1 MRHSLLYFG
10 SYELLV
16 ETRRLI
22 FEEAGYAVVTT
33 VNVDEALVLLSKCVF
48 SAVVVCSS
56 VRESS
61 REKIRKH
68 VESLSSD
75 TALVQLNPALPSY
88 TSDPDLL
95 LALVAAAIRSKEQTV
110 LPLAGR
116 TEAKTLQHGVLRFRR
131 H

>member
-33 VNVDEALVLLSKCVF
+33 VSVDEALLLLSKCVF
-48 SAVVVCSS
+48 NAVVVCSS
-56 VRESS
+56 VPESFREQ
-61 REKIRKH
+61 IRKRM
-68 VESLSSD
+68 ESVSSE
-75 TALVQLNPALPSY
+75 TALVQLNPAVPSY

-95 LALVAAAIRSKEQTV
+95 LALVAAAIRSKERAA
-110 LPLAGR
+110 LPPPRRPNASVSGLSAL
-116 TEAKTLQHGVLRFRR
+116 KLRK